1 MVDISFF
8 KNLSLKSKLGL
19 WEKTDPRIIGIDIGS
34 SSIKLVQLKK
44 EKERGVLE
52 TYGEI
57 TTGPYEKKEVGQ
69 VAILNEDQSAE
80 AIKDLLKESGVKTSK
95 AIFSIPLKSSFIT
108 TMEFPMISEQELKEA
123 VAFEARRYIPLPLS
137 EVDIDWW
144 PLPKALEIKKET
156 EQESIFEKKDK
167 IKVLLVAIHKEIIE
181 KYRNIASKTGL
192 KIKGFEI
199 EVFSLARSAVIQELS
214 PILLID
220 LGASSTKVAIADYG
234 IIRLTHQFQK
244 GSMNITA
251 SLAGSLNIEFSRAEK
266 LKKEIGLSQ
275 KPEDQEIVSVIKPLL
290 ERIFSEIKRIMIN
303 YNSREKRSINH
314 VILSGGGSALK
325 GITDF
330 AINNL
335 GIEVKSVNPFRKV
348 AYPLFLD
355 PVLEKIGPSLAI
367 SVGLAL
373 RGLKDE

>member
-1 MVDISFF
+1 MADISFF

-19 WEKTDPRIIGIDIGS
+19 WRETNPRIIGIDIGS

-44 EKERGVLE
+44 EKERGILE

-57 TTGPYEKKEVGQ
+57 ATGPYEKKEVGQ

-80 AIKDLLKESGVKTSK
+80 AIKDLLKESGAKTSE
-95 AIFSIPLKSSFIT
+95 AVFSIPLKSSFIT
-108 TMEFPMISEQELKEA
+108 TIEFPMISEQELKEA

-137 EVDIDWW
+137 EVEIDWW

-156 EQESIFEKKDK
+156 GQESIFEKKDK

-199 EVFSLARSAVIQELS
+199 EVFSLARSAVMQEFN

-220 LGASSTKVAIADYG
+220 LGASSTKMAIADYG

-290 ERIFSEIKRIMIN
+290 EHIFSEIKRIIIN